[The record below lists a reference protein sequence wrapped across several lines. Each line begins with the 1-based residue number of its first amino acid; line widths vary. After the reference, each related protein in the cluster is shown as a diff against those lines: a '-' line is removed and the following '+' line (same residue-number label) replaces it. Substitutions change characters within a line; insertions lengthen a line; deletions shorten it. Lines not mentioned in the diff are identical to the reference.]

1 METIMKISQI
11 LKCLSGITIYHKIP
25 VYNLNWLNKS
35 SFYDKILGES
45 TITLLDVGA
54 RNVSVE
60 ELMPLQKHLRYIGFD
75 ADSEEVNRLNSQKN
89 QFKTSQFIASF
100 VGKENE
106 VVKFGLHYNAGESS
120 IFPFENYYNKW
131 FRGGNEDYVKEYI
144 ELRSNSLDEL
154 IDEDVDV
161 IKLDTQGT
169 EYEIIENAKK
179 CLNSALIVELE
190 VEFIQ
195 MYQGQKLAHNVFEIM
210 HNMGFEL
217 LYLNRVFGQSSDF
230 KGVSRGQ
237 MIFGDALFGVSRE
250 KALNLN
256 VSKKI
261 KYVALLL
268 NYGHIDFAFDIY
280 NNSKD
285 LQTEYP
291 ALKSYFNKKNKQN
304 RTISGIKI
312 FIDKIIFILLAL
324 RKTNGIRSD
333 SDRSWPIR

>member
-1 METIMKISQI
+1 MK
-11 LKCLSGITIYHKIP
+11 LAHVFKYLTGVTIYHKIP
-25 VYNLNWLNKS
+25 VYNLNWLTKS
-35 SFYDKILGES
+35 SFYDKILSES

-60 ELMPLQKHLRYIGFD
+60 ELMPLQKYIRYIGFD
-75 ADSEEVNRLNSQKN
+75 ADSEEVKRLNSQKN

-100 VGKENE
+100 VGKKNE

-120 IFPFENYYNKW
+120 VFSFGQYYNKW
-131 FRGGNEDYVKEYI
+131 FRAGNEDYVKEYI
-144 ELRSNSLDEL
+144 ELQSNSLDEL

-169 EYEIIENAKK
+169 EYDILENANK
-179 CLNSALIVELE
+179 CLKSTLLVELE

-195 MYQGQKLAHNVFEIM
+195 MYEGQKLAHNVFEIM
-210 HNMGFEL
+210 HIMGFEL
-217 LYLNRVFGQSSDF
+217 LYLNRVFGQSSGF
-230 KGVSRGQ
+230 RGESRGQ
-237 MIFGDALFGVSRE
+237 MIFGDALFGISRE
-250 KALNLN
+250 KALNLS
-256 VSKKI
+256 VAKKI

-280 NNSKD
+280 DNSKD
-285 LQTEYP
+285 LQNEHP
-291 ALKSYFNKKNKQN
+291 ALKKYFDKKNRQN
-304 RTISGIKI
+304 RAVIGIKI
-312 FIDKIIFILLAL
+312 LIDKIIFLLLAL